1 MAPTQAASGFI
12 RAGMHPEA
20 GSEEIQN
27 ESYGAVGTTPDY
39 IATGEDTP
47 NVVASDSYV
56 QEGGRA
62 EGVVATPEG
71 GAGVISQYADIVD
84 GGPAAIRVTSMTDG
98 TSDPDSNSD
107 GGVTGTDSDS
117 DESGPDDTQ
126 NSIPR
131 VVRVFTSG
139 PDGQGGGSGMM
150 YALLA
155 LVVLGGLYAAGRGS

>member
-84 GGPAAIRVTSMTDG
+84 GGPAASRVTSMTDG

-107 GGVTGTDSDS
+107 GGVPETDADDS
-117 DESGPDDTQ
+117 RSDDTQ
-126 NSIPR
+126 NGTPR

-139 PDGQGGGSGMM
+139 SGGQGNGSGML